1 MIVAMSRVLIVG
13 PKIISAE
20 VIRSLH
26 KMGRLHI
33 TPVKP
38 QGTVHHAVLDS
49 GEAELKHAMER
60 LQQELDGL
68 LSALEFHGRPSV
80 KASAPDD
87 WDKLLADLVI
97 QRIEINQLVKQK
109 LDLVDELSLI
119 DNYRAALEALS
130 PLMSKLESSRRI
142 KAFGFLSRTSEA
154 SALEALRKELK
165 KLTEGR
171 VEFYSHQLDEKKLA
185 VLTAFHVDDEER
197 VRGFF
202 TKAGVNELKLPSA
215 VASLPMGEAVV
226 RLKEKSRR
234 LPAMISEIG
243 SRIADISS
251 QEGPLFA
258 AYRLMVGDELAR
270 LQAKEELPEGRFT
283 FYLQGYLPSADLPA
297 LEGMLHKR
305 FGDRVTVRLLEIDHH
320 DAPNVPVILKNRK
333 MIQPFEL
340 LLSIFNPP
348 QYGTVDPTPFIA
360 FFFPLFFGFI
370 VGDIGYGAVM
380 LTAAILLRL
389 KLRDNQLVS
398 TLTTIFAF
406 CAVWTIIFGAVYGEL
421 FGDLGEHMHWI
432 RPMSEQLNR
441 MSSESIMTLFK
452 IAVMIGAV
460 QVYVGFGIMLYT
472 GIKQRNLHHILEPA
486 AFALGVLGVFGI
498 FFTMMVSILPAS
510 LMWPSIVL
518 TGISAVTLGILTG
531 VAGPIEIFGAV
542 GNILSYARLFAIGLS
557 AAYLAYAANL
567 IGRTIGGLP
576 GFLVAALIVHPLF
589 FALGLISPIM
599 QPFRLQV
606 VEFFTKFKYHDYSGK
621 KYKPLK
627 TLGGD

>member
-13 PKIISAE
+13 PKIISSE

-33 TPVKP
+33 AQVKP
-38 QGTVHHAVLDS
+38 QGLIRH
-49 GEAELKHAMER
+49 AELDAEEAHLKHTMER

-68 LSALEFHGRPSV
+68 LTLMGFHGRPIKTALPS
-80 KASAPDD
+80 D
-87 WDKLLADLVI
+87 WEKLLADLIV
-97 QRIEINQLVKQK
+97 QRAEINQLVKQK
-109 LDLVDELSLI
+109 LDLSDELALVE
-119 DNYRAALEALS
+119 NYRAAFEALS

-142 KAFGFLSRTSEA
+142 KAFGFMTKLQE
-154 SALEALRKELK
+154 SAAVDALQKELR

-171 VEFYSHQLDEKKLA
+171 VEFYRHQVDEKKLA
-185 VLTAFHVDDEER
+185 VLAVFHKDDEEKIK
-197 VRGFF
+197 GFF

-215 VASLPMGEAVV
+215 VASLNMAEAVSQ
-226 RLKEKSRR
+226 LKEKSRQ
-234 LPAMISEIG
+234 LPEMISEI
-243 SRIADISS
+243 SKRISDISR
-251 QEGPLFA
+251 QQGPVFE

-270 LQAKEELPEGRFT
+270 FHAKEELPEGRFT
-283 FYLQGYLPSADLPA
+283 FYLQGYLPADDLPV
-297 LEGMLHKR
+297 LKEMLFKK
-305 FGDRVTVRLLEIDHH
+305 FGDKVSVQALEIDHH
-320 DAPNVPVILKNRK
+320 DSPNVPVILQNHK
-333 MIQPFEL
+333 MIRPFEL
-340 LLSIFNPP
+340 ALSIFNPP

-380 LTAAILLRL
+380 LTAAVILHL
-389 KLRDNQLVS
+389 KLRDNQLVR

-432 RPMSEQLNR
+432 KPMSEKLNR

-452 IAVMIGAV
+452 IAVFIGAV

-472 GIKQRNLHHILEPA
+472 GIKQRNLHHILEPV

-498 FFTMMVSILPAS
+498 FFTMMVRILPVS

-518 TGISAVTLGILTG
+518 TGASAVTLGILAG

-576 GFLVAALIVHPLF
+576 GLLVAALVVHPLF

-606 VEFFTKFKYHDYSGK
+606 VEFLTKFKYHDYSGK